1 MIVTIGGIPV
11 YQAVISDEETGMFKI
26 SLVDDPAVMSNF
38 QAFDADR
45 RPLLYAIQDEEKR
58 LIRGCIMRANFP
70 IYRRDSR
77 MGEYYVI
84 YKADEI
90 RKMAEKYLLEGRQ
103 NDVNLMH
110 RDGSD
115 VDDVQMVQYFIKGDG
130 IQVDGF
136 DECADGSLFGE
147 FHVVNDDIW
156 EEIKAGTYK
165 GFSLEG
171 VFDLVPEQ
179 DRDEIQEI
187 VDILDGAFRNIL
199 KQNDMS
205 KLARLKEI
213 LAAKLQEKFGNVT
226 TDKGVISW
234 DGDEDLKEGDSVYVE
249 DSEGN
254 RTPAADG
261 DYKTDD
267 NKVIVVV
274 DGKVSEIKDA
284 EAEVAPADT
293 ETDLVETDKGKLEW
307 DNEEEDLKAGDAVYV
322 RDEEGNRVP
331 APDGDYTTE
340 DGKVIKVSDGKVT
353 EIVDDKAEVA
363 DQDLK
368 ARKKSRFAKIKEAFE
383 ESYAEKEQKIR
394 EAIYAFRND
403 DAWWWLADAGDDYA
417 VIDLMDEETFEEK
430 YIRYSIKWNEDGSAE
445 ASDPQE
451 VKLMFVPVDM
461 ESPFAKG
468 NEEEM
473 AALKAENASLK
484 KEVAKLKK
492 TPAAKPAHEEVKQEE
507 KLSKTGNKGLDRLS
521 RIMSAK

>member
-38 QAFDADR
+38 QAFDATR
-45 RPLLYAIQDEEKR
+45 KMQLYAIQDEEKR
-58 LIRGCIMRANFP
+58 LVRGCIMRADFP
-70 IYRRDSR
+70 IYRRDER
-77 MGEYYVI
+77 MGEYYII
-84 YKADEI
+84 YKAEEI
-90 RKMAEKYLLEGRQ
+90 RKMAEKYLAESRQ
-103 NDVNLMH
+103 NDVNAMH
-110 RDGSD
+110 QGEDLPD
-115 VDDVQMVQYFIKGDG
+115 IYMVQYFIKGDG

-147 FHVVNDDIW
+147 FHVVNDDVW
-156 EEIKAGTYK
+156 AEIKAGTYK

-187 VDILDGAFRNIL
+187 VDILDGAFRNFH
-199 KQNDMS
+199 KSNDMS
-205 KLARLKEI
+205 KLSRLKEI
-213 LAAKLQEKFGNVT
+213 LAAKLQEEKFGNVT
-226 TDKGVISW
+226 TDKGVLSW
-234 DGDEDLKEGDSVYVE
+234 DGDDDLKEGDSVYVE
-249 DSEGN
+249 DSDGN

-261 DYKTDD
+261 DYKTND

-284 EAEVAPADT
+284 EAEVAPAKG
-293 ETDLVETDKGKLEW
+293 EESEFIETDKGKLEW

-368 ARKKSRFAKIKEAFE
+368 AKLISKFHKIKEAFE
-383 ESYAEKEQKIR
+383 ESFDTKMR
-394 EAIYAFRND
+394 EISNAIA
-403 DAWWWLADAGDDYA
+403 
-417 VIDLMDEETFEEK
+417 
-430 YIRYSIKWNEDGSAE
+430 
-445 ASDPQE
+445 ASR
-451 VKLMFVPVDM
+451 K
-461 ESPFAKG
+461 SG
-468 NEEEM
+468 
-473 AALKAENASLK
+473 
-484 KEVAKLKK
+484 
-492 TPAAKPAHEEVKQEE
+492 
-507 KLSKTGNKGLDRLS
+507 RLS
-521 RIMSAK
+521 MHSAMMMHGGGLPMPGRTLQSSLSWMRRPMRRNTSAIPSSGMRMGLPMLPIPRRSN